1 MKRRDLLLAGSGL
14 ATIITVGTSDTIAAM
29 PKSSGQSP
37 RKGQMVKLDAKLSG
51 YYVAPTGTKPA
62 PAVIVIM
69 EAFGLNDNIKGV
81 CDRLAQN
88 GFAALAP
95 DIYHGAVFPY
105 TDQKSAVSKLKTLQ
119 DDGVMA
125 EIGKGIQFLTQQK
138 TVKPGGVGVIGFCM
152 GGRYTFLASAV
163 HAQQVKAAVSYY
175 GGGIASA
182 PDPLGRKAL
191 LDKVGQIKAPIMLMY
206 GSEDSYILAE
216 EHERIALALSKAKKQ
231 YSMNVFA
238 GAGHGFLS
246 DRRDSYNKPAAEEA
260 WAMTISFFNR
270 HLGT

>member
-14 ATIITVGTSDTIAAM
+14 ATIIMVGASDTSATT
-29 PKSSGQSP
+29 PKPSGKSLL
-37 RKGQMVKLDAKLSG
+37 KGQRVKLDAKLSG
-51 YYVAPTGTKPA
+51 YYAVPTGTKPA

-95 DIYHGAVFPY
+95 DIYHGAVFAY
-105 TDQKSAVSKLKTLQ
+105 TDMNGAIAKLKSLQ
-119 DDGVMA
+119 DDVVMA
-125 EIGKGIQFLTQQK
+125 EIGQGIQFLRQQK

-163 HAQQVKAAVSYY
+163 HGQQVKAAVSYY

-191 LDKVGQIKAPIMLMY
+191 LDKVPMIQSPVMFMY